1 MMVILCSRKHL
12 AISGSIS
19 DDYDWSGV
27 SYWYLVGRGLGECQ
41 TLHTVQDRNRS
52 KMCFPGGAMVKNP
65 PANAG
70 NARDMGLIPG

>member
-1 MMVILCSRKHL
+1 MIMTGQGFATGIQWVEVWESAKHF
-12 AISGSIS
+12 
-19 DDYDWSGV
+19 
-27 SYWYLVGRGLGECQ
+27 
-41 TLHTVQDRNRS
+41 TLFRIGTPPQINSS